1 VVALLLAAAMVA
13 TVVPVSLFFD
23 TLILIPPQQ
32 PLQARQ
38 PSLLPADTESI
49 NLPDQAPLL
58 SEAGMEESV
67 EVRVAVHEA
76 VCAQRY
82 EAIEKRLDDGS
93 KRMSRIEI
101 WLYIT
106 LGAVLLGPGAMA
118 DVVKKLLGL

>member
-1 VVALLLAAAMVA
+1 MHDLK
-13 TVVPVSLFFD
+13 
-23 TLILIPPQQ
+23 LIPEVE
-32 PLQARQ
+32 AR
-38 PSLLPADTESI
+38 LT
-49 NLPDQAPLL
+49 
-58 SEAGMEESV
+58 G
-67 EVRVAVHEA
+67 HEQ

-93 KRMSRIEI
+93 RRMSRIEI

>member
-1 VVALLLAAAMVA
+1 
-13 TVVPVSLFFD
+13 
-23 TLILIPPQQ
+23 
-32 PLQARQ
+32 
-38 PSLLPADTESI
+38 
-49 NLPDQAPLL
+49 
-58 SEAGMEESV
+58 MEESV

-93 KRMSRIEI
+93 KRMKNIEI